1 MAERVT
7 MKEVAEQAGVSQ
19 ATVSLSL
26 ANHPRITP
34 ETRSRIQAV
43 AQRLGYQTNPY
54 VAALMRSR
62 RRGKPLPGRPVLA
75 VVCAQDRPDGWR
87 TAPGHTMRQAL
98 EAALRQAAARGYEG
112 QEVWLHKDDMSN
124 ERFSAMLRA
133 RGIQGLLLGPLP
145 PDEPPPALRWDFFS
159 VVRVGVPLHTL
170 PLRAVC
176 HDHFYGSMTAVQEC
190 LRLGYRRPGLLLL
203 NAHNANLQ
211 HRWEAG
217 FRSAVEAVSAGQRLA
232 PLVCERW
239 PEPKALR
246 EWLHRRRPDVII
258 TPDHE
263 TVGRA
268 LGAAGCAVP
277 GDIGLVSLACP
288 EAGGRITGIYQD
300 GRLIGSSAADML
312 IDLVERHERGYPA
325 HGTALMIEGRWV
337 PGQMVRRRAGG
348 S

>member
-1 MAERVT
+1 MAESVT
-7 MKEVAEQAGVSQ
+7 MKEISVQAGVSQ

-26 ANHPRITP
+26 ANHPRIP
-34 ETRSRIQAV
+34 AATRGRIQAL
-43 AQRLGYQTNPY
+43 ARKLGYRTNPY

-62 RRGKPLPGRPVLA
+62 RRGRPLPGRPVLA
-75 VVCAQDRPDGWR
+75 VICAQDRPDGWR

-124 ERFSAMLRA
+124 ARFSEMLRA
-133 RGIQGLLLGPLP
+133 RGIQGVLLGPLP
-145 PDEPPPALRWDFFS
+145 PGETPPELRWDFFS

-203 NAHNANLQ
+203 ESHNANLQ

-217 FRSAVEAVSAGQRLA
+217 FRSALAALATGQRLA
-232 PLVCERW
+232 PLVCPHW
-239 PEPKALR
+239 PEGKALR
-246 EWLHRRRPDVII
+246 DWLHRRRPDVII

-268 LGAAGCAVP
+268 LASIGCVVP
-277 GDIGLVSLACP
+277 GDVGLVSLACP
-288 EAGGRITGIYQD
+288 EEGGRITGIHQN
-300 GRLIGSSAADML
+300 GRLIGASAADML

-337 PGQMVRRRAGG
+337 PGQMVRRT
-348 S
+348 